1 MNTITTKEITTNV
14 ITKIMAMVDGSVYAQ
29 SVCDHTAW
37 LALKTNATVDL
48 VHVLAVQQSA
58 VDDASNLSGSI
69 GFGARTALMEE
80 LVELDSQKA
89 KLAHKIGRAIL
100 DEAKIRIH
108 DDGIEAVTTRLRH
121 GDILETVEES
131 DQGADLLVIG
141 KRGIYAEHDMSH
153 LGMNIEGVVRSS
165 KKPVLVA
172 SRVFKPI
179 NRLLVAFDGGKSVSK
194 AIDYLANSSVFK
206 DIECQLL
213 AVGSESAKGDEA
225 IQQAAEHLRS
235 AGLSVD
241 VHTEQGQPEEVISRH
256 VETDDFDLLVMG
268 GYGHSHIRNLFVGS
282 TTSAMLASCKIPVLL
297 FH

>member
-1 MNTITTKEITTNV
+1 
-14 ITKIMAMVDGSVYAQ
+14 MAMVDGSVYAQ

-37 LALKTNATVDL
+37 LAKKTNASVDL
-48 VHVLAVQQSA
+48 VHVLARQQSA
-58 VDDASNLSGSI
+58 GDDASNLSGSI

-80 LVELDSQKA
+80 LVELDAQKA
-89 KLAHKIGRAIL
+89 KLSHKIGRGIL
-100 DEAKIRIH
+100 DVAKIRLH
-108 DDGIEAVTTRLRH
+108 EDGIEAITTRLRH
-121 GDILETVEES
+121 GEIVETVEES

-141 KRGIYAEHDMSH
+141 KRGISAEHNMPH
-153 LGMNIEGVVRSS
+153 LGMNLEHVVRSS

-179 NRLLVAFDGGKSVSK
+179 NRLLVAFDGGNSVNK
-194 AIDYLANSSVFK
+194 AIDHLANSPVFK

-213 AVGSESAKGDEA
+213 AVGSESSKGGQK
-225 IQQAAEHLRS
+225 IQQAAEQLRS

-241 VHTEQGQPEEVISRH
+241 FRIEQGQPEEVISRH
-256 VETDDFDLLVMG
+256 VETDGFDLLVMG

>member
-1 MNTITTKEITTNV
+1 MYSIN
-14 ITKIMAMVDGSVYAQ
+14 KIMAMVDGSVYAQ
-29 SVCDHTAW
+29 SVCDHTTW
-37 LALKTNATVDL
+37 LAQKTNASVDL
-48 VHVLAVQQSA
+48 VHVLARQQSA
-58 VDDASNLSGSI
+58 GDDASNLSGSI

-80 LVELDSQKA
+80 LVELDAQKA
-89 KLAHKIGRAIL
+89 KLSHKIGREIL
-100 DEAKIRIH
+100 DVAKIRMH
-108 DDGIEAVTTRLRH
+108 KDGIEAITTRLRH
-121 GDILETVEES
+121 GEIVETVEES

-141 KRGIYAEHDMSH
+141 KRGISAEHDMSH
-153 LGMNIEGVVRSS
+153 LGMNLEHVVRSS

-179 NRLLVAFDGGKSVSK
+179 NRLLVAFDGGNSVNK
-194 AIDYLANSSVFK
+194 AIDHLANSPVFK

-213 AVGSESAKGDEA
+213 AVGSESSKGGQK
-225 IQQAAEHLRS
+225 IQQAAEQLRS

-241 VHTEQGQPEEVISRH
+241 FRTEQGQPEEVISRH
-256 VETDDFDLLVMG
+256 VETDGFDLLVMG

>member
-1 MNTITTKEITTNV
+1 MYSIN
-14 ITKIMAMVDGSVYAQ
+14 KIMAMVDGSVYAQ

-37 LALKTNATVDL
+37 LAQKTNSSVDL
-48 VHVLAVQQSA
+48 VHVLARQQSA

-80 LVELDSQKA
+80 LVELDAQKA
-89 KLAHKIGRAIL
+89 KLSHKIGREIL
-100 DEAKIRIH
+100 DVAKIRMH
-108 DDGIEAVTTRLRH
+108 EVGIEAITTRLRH
-121 GDILETVEES
+121 GQIVETVEES

-141 KRGIYAEHDMSH
+141 KRGISAEHDMLH
-153 LGMNIEGVVRSS
+153 LGINLEHVVRSS

-179 NRLLVAFDGGKSVSK
+179 SRLLVAFDGGNSVSK
-194 AIDYLANSSVFK
+194 AIDYLAKSSIFK
-206 DIECQLL
+206 DIECHLL
-213 AVGSESAKGDEA
+213 AVGSESSKGGQK
-225 IQQAAEHLRS
+225 IQQAAEQLLS
-235 AGLSVD
+235 AGLTVD
-241 VHTEQGQPEEVISRH
+241 FHTEQGQPEEVISRQ
-256 VETDDFDLLVMG
+256 VETDGFDLLVMG

>member
-1 MNTITTKEITTNV
+1 MYS
-14 ITKIMAMVDGSVYAQ
+14 ITKIMAMVDGSAYAQ

-37 LALKTNATVDL
+37 LAQKTNASVDL
-48 VHVLAVQQSA
+48 VHVLARQQSA
-58 VDDASNLSGSI
+58 ADDASNLSGSI

-89 KLAHKIGRAIL
+89 KLSHKIGRAIL
-100 DEAKIRIH
+100 EEAKIRMQEE
-108 DDGIEAVTTRLRH
+108 GIETVTTRLRH
-121 GDILETVEES
+121 GEVVETVEES

-141 KRGIYAEHDMSH
+141 KRGISAEHDMSH
-153 LGMNIEGVVRSS
+153 LGINLEHVVRSS

-179 NRLLVAFDGGKSVSK
+179 NRLLIAFDGGNSANK
-194 AIDYLANSSVFK
+194 AIDHLANSPVFK

-213 AVGSESAKGDEA
+213 SVGPESSKGA
-225 IQQAAEHLRS
+225 HQIQQAADKLRS
-235 AGLSVD
+235 AGFSVA
-241 VHTEQGQPEEVISRH
+241 VNIEQGLVEEVISRH
-256 VETDDFDLLVMG
+256 VETDGFDLLVMG
-268 GYGHSHIRNLFVGS
+268 GYGHSHIRNFFVGS

>member
-1 MNTITTKEITTNV
+1 MYSIN
-14 ITKIMAMVDGSVYAQ
+14 KIMAMVDGSVYAQ

-37 LALKTNATVDL
+37 LAQKTNASVDL
-48 VHVLAVQQSA
+48 VHVLARQQSA
-58 VDDASNLSGSI
+58 GDDASNLSGSI

-80 LVELDSQKA
+80 LVELDAQKA
-89 KLAHKIGRAIL
+89 KLSHKIGREIL
-100 DEAKIRIH
+100 DVAKIRMH
-108 DDGIEAVTTRLRH
+108 EDGIEAITTRLRH
-121 GDILETVEES
+121 GEIVETVEES

-141 KRGIYAEHDMSH
+141 KRGISAEHNMPH
-153 LGMNIEGVVRSS
+153 LGMNLEHVVRSS

-179 NRLLVAFDGGKSVSK
+179 NRLLVAFDGGNSVNK
-194 AIDYLANSSVFK
+194 AIDHLAHSPVFK

-213 AVGSESAKGDEA
+213 AVGPESSKGGQR
-225 IQQAAEHLRS
+225 IKQAADQLRS

-241 VHTEQGQPEEVISRH
+241 FRTEQGQPEEVISRH
-256 VETDDFDLLVMG
+256 VETDGFDLLVMG